1 MWDLPESGVSRWP
14 FELVLF
20 EQMNSEV
27 VAPAETLIAHMA
39 LVASDKIPLI
49 MEKTDRTTKDIKMS
63 NNNHFKK
70 SPPLFIPHAFS
81 FGETS
86 WWSGCERWS
95 CSRECSSGT
104 PARCCEF
111 PSVCASP
118 TCAYTWQHTK
128 SNVWVLIQMGCNSRV
143 LKLWGMWKPVFAV
156 ITTVRLLVAVA
167 ELDMASP
174 RRGCWTCHVA
184 QRAFVVAHCT
194 IKKKTLVNI
203 VTECSKAFFA
213 NCNRFKS
220 MGITASNTDGMTA
233 AGLTVCSH
241 VVSQQSLRR
250 KAFRAMRTL
259 EHLTY
264 STHKHKAKIRK
275 L

>member
-1 MWDLPESGVSRWP
+1 MWDLPESGVSRRP

-49 MEKTDRTTKDIKMS
+49 MEKTNDRTTKDIKKS
-63 NNNHFKK
+63 NNNFKK
-70 SPPLFIPHAFS
+70 SPALFIPHAFS

-104 PARCCEF
+104 PAHCCEF
-111 PSVCASP
+111 PSVCASL
-118 TCAYTWQHTK
+118 TCACTWQHTK
-128 SNVWVLIQMGCNSRV
+128 SNVWVLMQMGCNSTA
-143 LKLWGMWKPVFAV
+143 LHLWGMWKPVFAV
-156 ITTVRLLVAVA
+156 ITAVRLLVAVA

-194 IKKKTLVNI
+194 IKKKTQVNI
-203 VTECSKAFFA
+203 VTECSKAFFCKLRSLQV
-213 NCNRFKS
+213 NGN
-220 MGITASNTDGMTA
+220 N
-233 AGLTVCSH
+233 
-241 VVSQQSLRR
+241 SQQHWRNDGG
-250 KAFRAMRTL
+250 RTDRVFSCGL
-259 EHLTY
+259 
-264 STHKHKAKIRK
+264 SAVSPSQSV
-275 L
+275 